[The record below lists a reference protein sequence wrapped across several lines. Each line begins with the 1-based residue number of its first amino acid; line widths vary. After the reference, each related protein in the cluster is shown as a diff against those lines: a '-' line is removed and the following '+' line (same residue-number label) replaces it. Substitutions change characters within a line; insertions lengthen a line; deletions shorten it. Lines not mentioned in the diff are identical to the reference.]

1 MGSFQ
6 DAYCGIASN
15 EMGITRGAETVTNP
29 QDKPISNLPNTLTVF
44 RLVCIPLVYVFLNF
58 PGRLGSF
65 LAALFFGMAFVTDIL
80 DGFFARKYGSITAL
94 GKFLDPLADKLLV
107 AVTMISLIPLD
118 RIPTWMVLIIII
130 REIGVTGLRGAA
142 VNEGIVIQSSK
153 LGKYKTI
160 FQSTA
165 TICLCLHYE
174 YLGIDFH
181 TVGMVFLWIA
191 LIMTLWSGWAYFT
204 SFPGLFRSQKRSM

>member
-1 MGSFQ
+1 
-6 DAYCGIASN
+6 
-15 EMGITRGAETVTNP
+15 VTNP
-29 QDKPISNLPNTLTVF
+29 QGKAISNLPNTLTVF
-44 RLVCIPLVYVFLNF
+44 RLVCIPLIYVFLNF

-65 LAALFFGMAFVTDIL
+65 LAALCFGMAFITDIL

-107 AVTMISLIPLD
+107 AVTMISLIPLG
-118 RIPTWMVLIIII
+118 RIPTWMVLIIVV
-130 REIGVTGLRGAA
+130 REIGVTGLRGVA

-165 TICLCLHYE
+165 TILLCLHYE
-174 YLGIDFH
+174 YVGIDCH
-181 TVGMVFLWIA
+181 VVGMFFLWIA
-191 LIMTLWSGWAYFT
+191 LIMTLWSGWAYFR
-204 SFPGLFRSQKRSM
+204 SFPGLFKSQKK